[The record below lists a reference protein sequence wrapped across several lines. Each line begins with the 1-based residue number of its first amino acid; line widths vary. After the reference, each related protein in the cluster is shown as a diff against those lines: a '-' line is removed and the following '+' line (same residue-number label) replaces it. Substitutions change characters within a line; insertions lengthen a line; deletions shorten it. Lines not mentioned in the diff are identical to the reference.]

1 MSNHSVRVAVG
12 LSGGVDSSIAAAL
25 LKEKG
30 YGSDAAIGSASK
42 TERWVKVLKADALVC
57 TVIATVITVAYYLVA
72 ASVYHYGLGTVPSG
86 IKIIEGLAG
95 IYTETYGQWSYGL
108 FMFGAFCA
116 LFSTLMV
123 VAVTYGRLWT
133 DFFYSL
139 QIARVDSPEAKR
151 KWHRFFQTF
160 WPALW
165 LLFFLGIPKPMPM
178 VIWGL
183 RFNGLWLPFLSLAV
197 AFLAKGANSE
207 EKLSVAGSIALWLSI
222 VCILSFTLGYFVL
235 STDEPL
241 AYRWAFSI
249 VTVGFALYTVVL
261 CVRVKDVANL
271 HK

>member
-1 MSNHSVRVAVG
+1 
-12 LSGGVDSSIAAAL
+12 
-25 LKEKG
+25 
-30 YGSDAAIGSASK
+30 
-42 TERWVKVLKADALVC
+42 LKADALVC

-86 IKIIEGLAG
+86 IKIIEGLAD
-95 IYTETYGQWSYGL
+95 IYTETYGKWSNGL

-139 QIARVDSPEAKR
+139 QIARVESPEAKR
-151 KWHRFFQTF
+151 KWQRFFQTF

-165 LLFFLGIPKPMPM
+165 LGFFLGIPKPMPM

-183 RFNGLWLPFLSLAV
+183 RFNGLWLPFLSLVV
-197 AFLAKGANSE
+197 AFLAKSANSG
-207 EKLSVAGSIALWLSI
+207 EKLSLASSIALWVTI

-235 STDEPL
+235 STGESL
-241 AYRWAFSI
+241 AYRRVFSTL
-249 VTVGFALYTVVL
+249 TVVFALYTIVL
-261 CVRVKDVANL
+261 CVRGKDVANL
-271 HK
+271 DK